1 MWKAWT
7 FIATVGFLLG
17 ATGCQS
23 ASPRG
28 GGGGEQ
34 EGFKIIVPTADTQIK
49 QGETHTVQVMLQRG
63 DYFKRD
69 VRLEMRASEGIGVE
83 PGSALIRAS
92 DKPETPIR
100 VSAGRNAA
108 LGEYRIYV
116 RGVPESGEPTSVEFR
131 VKVVAP

>member
-1 MWKAWT
+1 MRYACT
-7 FIATVGFLLG
+7 FIATVGLLLG
-17 ATGCQS
+17 TGCQS

-28 GGGGEQ
+28 GGGGEE
-34 EGFKIIVPTADTQIK
+34 EGFKIIVPTAETQIK
-49 QGETHTVQVMLQRG
+49 QGETRTVPITLERG

-69 VRLEMRASEGIGVE
+69 VRLEMRASDGIGVE
-83 PGSALIRAS
+83 PVSASIRAS
-92 DKPETPIR
+92 DKPETAIR

-116 RGVPESGEPTSVEFR
+116 RGVPESGEPTSVDFR